1 MYWARGVFGRHQHL
15 IVFLLGIIVVF
26 CLLYVLRS
34 AIFPFVLGLVF
45 AYLFLPVISLVEERL
60 PRQGKWQQTKR
71 VCLIIL
77 LYLVILGL
85 VAFFSYYVVTAVIN
99 AFSVLLQN
107 APQYISR
114 GILSLQEWTEVFRQ
128 QFPPEMQQQVDKF
141 ILDAGTALGNA
152 VRDVFLR
159 GVSFV
164 PTTFSLVF
172 GFVALPIFL
181 FYILK
186 DSEKLNK
193 SFYSALS
200 PWAAEHTKNIVSI
213 IERVLGRYIRAQ
225 LVLGFIVAYFC
236 FIGLLILRIPF
247 APVLA
252 VFAGITELI
261 PILGPWIGGAAA
273 VIVALATAP
282 EKAIWVALL
291 YFFVQLLENSLL
303 VPRIQGGYLRIHPA
317 VAMVLLV
324 LGAYIAGFWGLI
336 LAVPLTATIVEIYKY
351 VRQSLK
357 TEESTKSPEV
367 EGLNPN

>member
-1 MYWARGVFGRHQHL
+1 MGV
-15 IVFLLGIIVVF
+15 IIVF
-26 CLLYVLRS
+26 CLLYVLRG
-34 AIFPFVLGLVF
+34 ALFPFILGLVF
-45 AYLFLPVISLVEERL
+45 VYLLLPIISSVEEKL
-60 PRQGKWQQTKR
+60 PRQGKWQRTKR
-71 VCLIIL
+71 VCLIL
-77 LYLVILGL
+77 LLFLVILGL
-85 VAFFSYYVVTAVIN
+85 VAFLSYYIVTAVIN

-107 APQYISR
+107 APQYISG

-152 VRDVFLR
+152 IRDAFIR

-172 GFVALPIFL
+172 GFVSLPIFL

-186 DSEKLNK
+186 DSEKLNQG
-193 SFYSALS
+193 FYSALS
-200 PWAAEHTKNIVSI
+200 PWVAEHTKNVVSI

-225 LVLGFIVAYFC
+225 LTLGFIVAYFS

-252 VFAGITELI
+252 VFAGVTELI

-273 VIVALATAP
+273 VVVTLAVAP

-291 YFFVQLLENSLL
+291 FLFIQLFENNLL

-317 VAMVLLV
+317 ILIVLLV
-324 LGAYIAGFWGLI
+324 LGAYIAGFWGI
-336 LAVPLTATIVEIYKY
+336 LLAAPLTATIVEIYKY

-357 TEESTKSPEV
+357 VEEVNKSPDV

>member
-1 MYWARGVFGRHQHL
+1 LYWSRGVFRRHQHL
-15 IVFLLGIIVVF
+15 ILFLLGISIVF
-26 CLLYVLRS
+26 YLLYVLRG
-34 AIFPFVLGLVF
+34 AILPFVIGLVF
-45 AYLFLPVISLVEERL
+45 AYLFLPIISSVEEKL
-60 PRQGKWQQTKR
+60 PRQGKWQRTKR

-77 LYLVILGL
+77 LFLVILGL
-85 VAFFSYYVVTAVIN
+85 VAFLSYYIVTAVIN

-107 APQYISR
+107 VPQYISG

-128 QFPPEMQQQVDKF
+128 QFPPEMQQQVDKL
-141 ILDAGTALGNA
+141 ILDAGNALGQA
-152 VRDVFLR
+152 IRDAFLR

-164 PTTFSLVF
+164 PSTFSLVF
-172 GFVALPIFL
+172 GFLALPIFL

-200 PWAAEHTKNIVSI
+200 PWVVEHTKNIVSI

-225 LVLGFIVAYFC
+225 LMLGFIVAYFS
-236 FIGLLILRIPF
+236 FIGLLILKIPF

-252 VFAGITELI
+252 VFAGVTELI
-261 PILGPWIGGAAA
+261 PILGPWVGGAAA

-282 EKAIWVALL
+282 EKVLWVVLL
-291 YFFVQLLENSLL
+291 YFLIQLLENNLL

-317 VAMVLLV
+317 AAIVLLV
-324 LGAYIAGFWGLI
+324 LGAYIAGFWGII
-336 LAVPLTATIVEIYKY
+336 LAVPLTATVVEIYKY

-357 TEESTKSPEV
+357 AEEVKSLDM
-367 EGLNPN
+367 EGLTPN